1 MKRRIICCAVVAMMM
16 AQHATAQTPQRKIT
30 IGELFTLV
38 ESGSKTL
45 RMQKSGVDVSARGIE
60 EAKSKRLADVGA
72 SLQLSYNGNVVMT
85 DRDFGNVKGFSQ
97 PHFGNSFALWAQQ
110 VVYAGG
116 AIDAGI
122 RLAELQ
128 KSMSENAVAQTRNQQ
143 RFLALG
149 QYLDLYKLDNG
160 IKVYESNIALTEKLI
175 ADINT
180 KQQQGMA
187 LKNDVTRYEL
197 QMEQLKL
204 GKRKLEDQKRIL
216 NHQLCNT
223 LGLEGVMV
231 EPEVDLDRIGD
242 AGIKEAD
249 LQNTAAM
256 QSPVIRQSAL
266 EMQASDQQLKLAK
279 SEMMP
284 KVALVASENFM
295 GEQLRLPL
303 VWRGFSYAVLCIA
316 FMWCLHEIMSF
327 EHFFQA
333 LAVFN
338 VLHMFVGGLVGASL
352 HARGMKYY
360 VGDGFARCSGYID
373 SVRMS
378 ARHADFP
385 AMMESITQGFMAQS
399 IKILFG
405 WTLIAALFFAILML
419 LWDIPMVRRHVKHI
433 PDWPKVG
440 MGVLRGFH
448 RQQRLKE
455 LRRQR
460 RLSQV

>member
-1 MKRRIICCAVVAMMM
+1 MKRKIICCAVVSMMM
-16 AQHATAQTPQRKIT
+16 AQHATAQTPQRRMT

-60 EAKSKRLADVGA
+60 EAKSKRLPDVGA
-72 SLQLSYNGNVVMT
+72 SLQMSYNGNVVMT

-97 PHFGNSFALWAQQ
+97 PHFGNSFTLEAQQ

-128 KSMSENAVAQTRNQQ
+128 KSMSENAVVLTRNQQ

-160 IKVYESNIALTEKLI
+160 IKVYESNIALTDKLI

-204 GKRKLEDQKRIL
+204 GMRKLEDQKRIL

-249 LQNTAAM
+249 LQSTAAM

-279 SEMMP
+279 SEMLP
-284 KVALVASENFM
+284 KVALVASENFV
-295 GEQLRLPL
+295 GP
-303 VWRGFSYAVLCIA
+303 FNYDIPP
-316 FMWCLHEIMSF
+316 IDNN
-327 EHFFQA
+327 
-333 LAVFN
+333 FN
-338 VLHMFVGGLVGASL
+338 VW
-352 HARGMKYY
+352 Y
-360 VGDGFARCSGYID
+360 VGVGVRYSLSSLFKSNKTVRKAKAQQLQSREAHAVASERVNNDMQQAYTIHLQAFVELHTQQKSVELAGQNYKVMNNRYLNQLALVTDMVDASNLKLNAELQEVNARINVAYTYYNIMYVAGNLG
-373 SVRMS
+373 
-378 ARHADFP
+378 
-385 AMMESITQGFMAQS
+385 E
-399 IKILFG
+399 
-405 WTLIAALFFAILML
+405 
-419 LWDIPMVRRHVKHI
+419 
-433 PDWPKVG
+433 
-440 MGVLRGFH
+440 
-448 RQQRLKE
+448 
-455 LRRQR
+455 
-460 RLSQV
+460 

>member
-30 IGELFTLV
+30 IGELLTLV

-60 EAKSKRLADVGA
+60 EAKSKRLPDVGA
-72 SLQLSYNGNVVMT
+72 SLQMSYNGNVVMT

-97 PHFGNSFALWAQQ
+97 PHFGNSFALEAQQ

-160 IKVYESNIALTEKLI
+160 IKVYQSNIALTEKLI

-204 GKRKLEDQKRIL
+204 GKRKLEDQKIIL

-223 LGLEGVMV
+223 LGLEDVMV

-242 AGIKEAD
+242 ASVKEAD
-249 LQNTAAM
+249 LQSTAAM

-295 GEQLRLPL
+295 GP
-303 VWRGFSYAVLCIA
+303 FTYDIPP
-316 FMWCLHEIMSF
+316 IDNN
-327 EHFFQA
+327 
-333 LAVFN
+333 FN
-338 VLHMFVGGLVGASL
+338 VW
-352 HARGMKYY
+352 Y
-360 VGDGFARCSGYID
+360 VGVGVRYSLSSLFKSNKTVRKAKAQQLQSREAHAVVSERVNNDMQQAYTIHQQAFVELHTLQKSVELASQNYKVMNNRYLNQLALVTDMVDASNLKLNAELQEVNARINVAYTYYN
-373 SVRMS
+373 
-378 ARHADFP
+378 
-385 AMMESITQGFMAQS
+385 MMYVAGNLGE
-399 IKILFG
+399 
-405 WTLIAALFFAILML
+405 
-419 LWDIPMVRRHVKHI
+419 
-433 PDWPKVG
+433 
-440 MGVLRGFH
+440 
-448 RQQRLKE
+448 
-455 LRRQR
+455 
-460 RLSQV
+460 

>member
-16 AQHATAQTPQRKIT
+16 ATHGMAQTPQRRMT

-60 EAKSKRLADVGA
+60 EAKSKRLPDVGA

-97 PHFGNSFALWAQQ
+97 PHFGNSFALEAQQ

-160 IKVYESNIALTEKLI
+160 IKVYQSNIALTEKLI

-204 GKRKLEDQKRIL
+204 GKRKLEDQKIIL

-223 LGLEGVMV
+223 LGLEDVMV

-242 AGIKEAD
+242 ASVKEAD
-249 LQNTAAM
+249 LQSTAAM

-295 GEQLRLPL
+295 GP
-303 VWRGFSYAVLCIA
+303 FTYDIPP
-316 FMWCLHEIMSF
+316 IDNN
-327 EHFFQA
+327 
-333 LAVFN
+333 FN
-338 VLHMFVGGLVGASL
+338 VW
-352 HARGMKYY
+352 Y
-360 VGDGFARCSGYID
+360 VGVGVRYSLSSLFKSNKTVRKAKAQQLQSREAHAVVSERVNNDMQQAYTIHQQAFVELHTLQKSVELASQNYKVMNNRYLNQLALVTDMVDASNLKLNAELQEVNARINVAYTYYN
-373 SVRMS
+373 
-378 ARHADFP
+378 
-385 AMMESITQGFMAQS
+385 MMYVAGNLGE
-399 IKILFG
+399 
-405 WTLIAALFFAILML
+405 
-419 LWDIPMVRRHVKHI
+419 
-433 PDWPKVG
+433 
-440 MGVLRGFH
+440 
-448 RQQRLKE
+448 
-455 LRRQR
+455 
-460 RLSQV
+460 

>member
-1 MKRRIICCAVVAMMM
+1 MMM
-16 AQHATAQTPQRKIT
+16 APHATAQTPQRKIT

-60 EAKSKRLADVGA
+60 EAKSKRLPDVGA
-72 SLQLSYNGNVVMT
+72 SLQMSYNGNVVMT

-97 PHFGNSFALWAQQ
+97 PHFGNSFALEAQQ

-128 KSMSENAVAQTRNQQ
+128 KSMSENAVALTRNQQ

-160 IKVYESNIALTEKLI
+160 IKVYQSNIALTEKLI

-197 QMEQLKL
+197 QMEQLEL

-223 LGLEGVMV
+223 LGLEDVMV

-242 AGIKEAD
+242 ASVKEAD
-249 LQNTAAM
+249 LQSTAAM

-295 GEQLRLPL
+295 GP
-303 VWRGFSYAVLCIA
+303 FTYDIPP
-316 FMWCLHEIMSF
+316 IDNN
-327 EHFFQA
+327 
-333 LAVFN
+333 FN
-338 VLHMFVGGLVGASL
+338 VW
-352 HARGMKYY
+352 Y
-360 VGDGFARCSGYID
+360 VG
-373 SVRMS
+373 
-378 ARHADFP
+378 
-385 AMMESITQGFMAQS
+385 
-399 IKILFG
+399 
-405 WTLIAALFFAILML
+405 
-419 LWDIPMVRRHVKHI
+419 
-433 PDWPKVG
+433 VG
-440 MGVLRGFH
+440 MRYSLSSLFKSNKTVRKAKA
-448 RQQRLKE
+448 QQLQSREAHAVASERVNNDMQQAYTIHQQAFVELHTLQKSVELASQNYKVMNNRYLNQLALVTDMVDASNLKLNAE
-455 LRRQR
+455 LQEVNARINVAYTYYNMMYVAGN
-460 RLSQV
+460 LGE

>member
-16 AQHATAQTPQRKIT
+16 APHATAQTPQRKIT

-60 EAKSKRLADVGA
+60 EAKSKRLPDVGA
-72 SLQLSYNGNVVMT
+72 SLQMSYNGNVVMT

-97 PHFGNSFALWAQQ
+97 PHFGNSFALEAQQ

-128 KSMSENAVAQTRNQQ
+128 KSMSENAVALTRNQQ

-160 IKVYESNIALTEKLI
+160 MKVYQSNTALTEKLI

-216 NHQLCNT
+216 NHQLCNP
-223 LGLEGVMV
+223 LGLEDVMV

-242 AGIKEAD
+242 AGVKEAD
-249 LQNTAAM
+249 LQSTAAM

-266 EMQASDQQLKLAK
+266 EMQASYQQLKLAK

-295 GEQLRLPL
+295 GP
-303 VWRGFSYAVLCIA
+303 FTYDIPP
-316 FMWCLHEIMSF
+316 IDNN
-327 EHFFQA
+327 
-333 LAVFN
+333 FN
-338 VLHMFVGGLVGASL
+338 VW
-352 HARGMKYY
+352 Y
-360 VGDGFARCSGYID
+360 VGVGVRYSLSSLFKSNKTVRKAKAQQLQSREAHAVASERVNNDMQQAYTIHQQAFVELHTLQKSVELASQNYKVMNNRYLNQLALVTDMVDASNLKLNAELQEVNARINVAYTYYNVSSTKYKCL
-373 SVRMS
+373 
-378 ARHADFP
+378 
-385 AMMESITQGFMAQS
+385 
-399 IKILFG
+399 KI
-405 WTLIAALFFAILML
+405 W
-419 LWDIPMVRRHVKHI
+419 
-433 PDWPKVG
+433 
-440 MGVLRGFH
+440 
-448 RQQRLKE
+448 
-455 LRRQR
+455 
-460 RLSQV
+460 

>member
-16 AQHATAQTPQRKIT
+16 ATHGMAQTPQRRMT

-60 EAKSKRLADVGA
+60 EAKSKRLPDVGA

-97 PHFGNSFALWAQQ
+97 PHFGNSFALEAQQ

-160 IKVYESNIALTEKLI
+160 IKVYQSNIALTEKLI

-204 GKRKLEDQKRIL
+204 GKRKLEDQKIIL

-223 LGLEGVMV
+223 LGLEDVMV

-242 AGIKEAD
+242 ASVKEAD
-249 LQNTAAM
+249 LQSTAAM

-295 GEQLRLPL
+295 GP
-303 VWRGFSYAVLCIA
+303 FTYDIPP
-316 FMWCLHEIMSF
+316 IDNN
-327 EHFFQA
+327 
-333 LAVFN
+333 FN
-338 VLHMFVGGLVGASL
+338 VW
-352 HARGMKYY
+352 Y
-360 VGDGFARCSGYID
+360 VGVGVRYSLSSLFKSNKTVRKAKAQQLQSREAHAVVSERVNNDMHQAYTIHQQAFVELHTLQKSVELASQNYKVMNNRYLNQLALVTDMVDASNLKLNAELQEVNARINVAYTYYN
-373 SVRMS
+373 
-378 ARHADFP
+378 
-385 AMMESITQGFMAQS
+385 MMYVAGNLGE
-399 IKILFG
+399 
-405 WTLIAALFFAILML
+405 
-419 LWDIPMVRRHVKHI
+419 
-433 PDWPKVG
+433 
-440 MGVLRGFH
+440 
-448 RQQRLKE
+448 
-455 LRRQR
+455 
-460 RLSQV
+460 

>member
-1 MKRRIICCAVVAMMM
+1 MMM
-16 AQHATAQTPQRKIT
+16 APHATAQTPQRKIT

-60 EAKSKRLADVGA
+60 EAKSKRLPDVGA
-72 SLQLSYNGNVVMT
+72 SLQMSYNGNVVMT

-97 PHFGNSFALWAQQ
+97 PHFGNSFALEAQQ

-128 KSMSENAVAQTRNQQ
+128 KSMSENAVALTRNQQ

-160 IKVYESNIALTEKLI
+160 IKVYQSNIALTEKLI

-204 GKRKLEDQKRIL
+204 GKRKLEDQKIIL

-223 LGLEGVMV
+223 LGLEDVMV

-242 AGIKEAD
+242 ASVKEAD
-249 LQNTAAM
+249 LQSTAAM

-266 EMQASDQQLKLAK
+266 EMQVSDQQLKLAK

-295 GEQLRLPL
+295 GP
-303 VWRGFSYAVLCIA
+303 FTYDIPP
-316 FMWCLHEIMSF
+316 IDNN
-327 EHFFQA
+327 
-333 LAVFN
+333 FN
-338 VLHMFVGGLVGASL
+338 VW
-352 HARGMKYY
+352 Y
-360 VGDGFARCSGYID
+360 VGVGVRYSLSSLFKSNKTVRKAKAQQLQSREAHAVVSERVNNDMQQAYTIHQQAFVELHTLQKSVELASQNYKVMNNRYLNQLALVTDMVDASNLKLNAELQEVNARINVAYTYYN
-373 SVRMS
+373 
-378 ARHADFP
+378 
-385 AMMESITQGFMAQS
+385 MMYVAGNLGE
-399 IKILFG
+399 
-405 WTLIAALFFAILML
+405 
-419 LWDIPMVRRHVKHI
+419 
-433 PDWPKVG
+433 
-440 MGVLRGFH
+440 
-448 RQQRLKE
+448 
-455 LRRQR
+455 
-460 RLSQV
+460 

>member
-16 AQHATAQTPQRKIT
+16 APHATAQTPQRKIT

-60 EAKSKRLADVGA
+60 EAKSKRLPDVGA
-72 SLQLSYNGNVVMT
+72 SLQMSYNGNVVMT

-97 PHFGNSFALWAQQ
+97 PHFGNSFALEAQQ

-128 KSMSENAVAQTRNQQ
+128 KSMSENAVALTRNQQ

-160 IKVYESNIALTEKLI
+160 IKVYQSNIALTEKLI

-204 GKRKLEDQKRIL
+204 GKRKLEDQKIIL

-223 LGLEGVMV
+223 LGLEDVMV

-242 AGIKEAD
+242 AGVKEAD
-249 LQNTAAM
+249 LQSTAAM

-295 GEQLRLPL
+295 GP
-303 VWRGFSYAVLCIA
+303 FTYDIPP
-316 FMWCLHEIMSF
+316 IDNN
-327 EHFFQA
+327 
-333 LAVFN
+333 FN
-338 VLHMFVGGLVGASL
+338 VW
-352 HARGMKYY
+352 Y
-360 VGDGFARCSGYID
+360 VGVGVRYSLSSLFKSNKTVRKAKAQQLQSREAHAVASERVNNDMQQAYTIHQQAFVELHTLQKSVELASQNYKVMNNRYLNQLALVTDIVDASNLKLNAELQEVNARINVAYTYYN
-373 SVRMS
+373 
-378 ARHADFP
+378 
-385 AMMESITQGFMAQS
+385 MMYVAGNLGE
-399 IKILFG
+399 
-405 WTLIAALFFAILML
+405 
-419 LWDIPMVRRHVKHI
+419 
-433 PDWPKVG
+433 
-440 MGVLRGFH
+440 
-448 RQQRLKE
+448 
-455 LRRQR
+455 
-460 RLSQV
+460 